1 MVVSFQ
7 NFEKNR
13 QICSTMK
20 FGEKPNLKNY
30 SVFFETLYSIIE
42 KLNFNISSIPLGFLY
57 IYIK

>member
-30 SVFFETLYSIIE
+30 SVFFETLINPNST
-42 KLNFNISSIPLGFLY
+42 FNY
-57 IYIK
+57 QDN